1 MKHIKNENE
10 KVNSE
15 KLSIKKVGTI
25 IGSGAICCALAG
37 VISISGLFD
46 KNTDSVKKDENTS
59 EKVSYQAENN
69 TAETTTVNEIPAV
82 TYTTLDTVVW
92 KKASINEYEI
102 AQTQASSAVSK
113 ATTKKTAAQTTKTTE
128 KNSAKTTKAASAKKK
143 AASKKQKTT
152 VVSKIMYTTDSVNM
166 REKPNTHAIILN
178 ILDKGERVMSL
189 KKLSTGWIQVKYNG
203 QTGYISS
210 RYLSTKAPAKKT
222 NKKKTQTTQNNTQNN
237 YNAQSTNSG
246 AISYTN
252 EELNMLAYV
261 LQGEVGNCSEASKL
275 AVANVIINRVKSPN
289 FPNTISGVLTSGNQF
304 TAISGYYNGTTPPTE
319 STLNCAKRALN
330 GEDNSNGATYY
341 YAPQYCG
348 GSTGSWFET
357 LTFCMELEG
366 QRFFK

>member
-1 MKHIKNENE
+1 MKQIKNENE

-37 VISISGLFD
+37 VISISGLFE
-46 KNTDSVKKDENTS
+46 KNTDSVKKDENKA
-59 EKVSYQAENN
+59 ENVSYQAEN
-69 TAETTTVNEIPAV
+69 TAETAAVNEIPAV

-102 AQTQASSAVSK
+102 AQTQKVKSVTKKPVKATATKAAKTTTKAKTKKAATTTK
-113 ATTKKTAAQTTKTTE
+113 ATTTKKKT
-128 KNSAKTTKAASAKKK
+128 SV
-143 AASKKQKTT
+143 KTT
-152 VVSKIMYTTDSVNM
+152 VISKIMYTTAKVNM
-166 REKPNTHAIILN
+166 REKASTNAIIRN
-178 ILDKGERVMSL
+178 ILDKGERVMAL
-189 KKLSTGWIQVKYNG
+189 KKLSNGWMQVKYNG

-210 RYLSTKAPAKKT
+210 KYLSTKAPVRKKT
-222 NKKKTQTTQNNTQNN
+222 TTKAQTTASQNYTQNNN
-237 YNAQSTNSG
+237 YTTNSG
-246 AISYTN
+246 AISYTS

-289 FPNTISGVLTSGNQF
+289 FPNTISEVLTSGNQF

-341 YAPQYCG
+341 YAPKYCG